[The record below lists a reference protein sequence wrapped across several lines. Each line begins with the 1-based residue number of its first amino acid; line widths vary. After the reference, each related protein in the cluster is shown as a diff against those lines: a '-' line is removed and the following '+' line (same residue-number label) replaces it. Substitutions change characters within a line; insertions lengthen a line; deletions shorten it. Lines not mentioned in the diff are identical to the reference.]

1 MQTFLLRVDP
11 SDAASLSERVD
22 EQLHDSG
29 TLCADKVR
37 QRKMMMGQ
45 ASETFMIQVSPES
58 EGGAQPEGEEV
69 REPADPKARARK
81 GMIGRNPT
89 ILVRMEGD
97 DREDLAQRVD
107 QQIENESKPADPK
120 ARARRGMIGRNPTLM
135 DVADMLDSDDLVRM
149 DAADE
154 NAG

>member
-1 MQTFLLRVDP
+1 
-11 SDAASLSERVD
+11 
-22 EQLHDSG
+22 
-29 TLCADKVR
+29 
-37 QRKMMMGQ
+37 
-45 ASETFMIQVSPES
+45 
-58 EGGAQPEGEEV
+58 
-69 REPADPKARARK
+69 
-81 GMIGRNPT
+81 MIGRNPT
-89 ILVRMEGD
+89 IMVRMEADD
-97 DREDLAQRVD
+97 DREDLTQRVD